1 MPLSSH
7 TFWIDYES
15 GKLLESIG
23 SGAEANTPKFYQG
36 DTAGIELHL
45 LRRTGN
51 TSVLIEEIAFP
62 SGSSVKF
69 AIGRSE
75 SAPSAGSFK
84 VSYKGTSTTDLAF
97 NATASQISTA
107 LNAIPDVDSE
117 GGVSV
122 VATGDAFL
130 ISWVSGTSHDPFVGD
145 GDLLFP
151 ASSVALSEL
160 ISGDAQKVMLHLQ
173 QSPIALTDTFTSLG
187 SPAVS
192 VQLLSDIN
200 SVKTYRVSISPN
212 PAGGSFILSSLDSS
226 TSAVTGASVP
236 ISVEST
242 SSQVLASLPSTIRTG
257 ASVIKSGAFSWDIT
271 LTASDSLGFNGSG
284 LIGWLGLQGD
294 LSLNTAEVH
303 QFLNGAAS
311 GDAVLEI
318 MVQDGSGQ
326 STLIQTTCT
335 VIADLIDASSLVPVP
350 GSTPMDEA
358 VANARFVRRD
368 EDQSPDASTLNQI
381 WRNIGVSSGGS
392 SVSGAIASSNS
403 PSSANPFATMADVG
417 GGGGGGGGGSYLP
430 LAGGTMSGAIIFD
443 PTGGQN
449 IAKGTFDNGSS
460 GAYQG
465 ISLTCAVGYEL
476 NWQGG
481 RLTNWYSGSA
491 QQIFFDSPINIA
503 SAGGIT
509 FSDSTSQTTAGLTPA
524 GGALISD
531 GVLTFNTSSSDSEIG
546 GWGFGV
552 ELTSDATQSASI
564 QYNQITVQNSS
575 QTMSMTPAGITFP
588 DSTTQTTAYIP
599 GAGLWNEFDSMT
611 MMVEGTSFYLS
622 SGSTYIHAH
631 FMQGSNP
638 ISHWY
643 NGKYSTAYWGIFI
656 NGTLIEV
663 LSYSITYYY
672 ASTSTAFT
680 LTGGDQIQV
689 KLGWF
694 DGTSYQ
700 WASKVYLA
708 DFTY

>member
-23 SGAEANTPKFYQG
+23 SGAEATTPKFYQG
-36 DTAGIELHL
+36 DTARIELHL
-45 LRRTGN
+45 LRRTSN

-75 SAPSAGSFK
+75 AAPSAGSFK

-97 NATASQISTA
+97 NATASQIATA
-107 LNAIPDVDSE
+107 LNAIASVASE

-187 SPAVS
+187 TPTGS

-212 PAGGSFILSSLDSS
+212 PAGGSFILSSINPS

-284 LIGWLGLQGD
+284 LIGWLGLQGE

-368 EDQSPDASTLNQI
+368 TDQSPDASTINQI
-381 WRNIGVSSGGS
+381 WRNLGVPSSGS
-392 SVSGAIASSNS
+392 SVSGAIASSNA
-403 PSSANPFATMADVG
+403 PSSANPFATMADV
-417 GGGGGGGGGSYLP
+417 GGGGGGSYLP

-460 GAYQG
+460 GAYHG

-481 RLTNWYSGSA
+481 RLTNWYSGAA
-491 QQIFFDSPINIA
+491 QAIIFDSPLNIA

-509 FSDSTSQTTAGLTPA
+509 FSDNTSQTTAGLTPA
-524 GGALISD
+524 GGALTSG
-531 GVLTFNTSSSDSEIG
+531 GVLTFSNGTYDSEVG

-552 ELTSDATQSASI
+552 ELSSDTNQSATVE
-564 QYNQITVQNSS
+564 YNQIIVKNSS
-575 QTMSMTPAGITFP
+575 QTMKMTPAGLTFP
-588 DSTTQTTAYIP
+588 DNSTQSTAYVP
-599 GAGLWNEFDSMT
+599 GADGWNEFDSMT
-611 MMVEGTSFYLS
+611 MMVDSPSAYI
-622 SGSTYIHAH
+622 STGYSNIYAY
-631 FMQGSNP
+631 FTRGSNP

-643 NGKYSTAYWGIFI
+643 NNKYGTAYWGVFV
-656 NGTLIEV
+656 NGTLMDV
-663 LSYSITYYY
+663 ITYATSYY
-672 ASTSTAFT
+672 YGYSSAYYSMT
-680 LTGGDQIQV
+680 TGDHVQV
-689 KLGWF
+689 KLGWY
-694 DGTSYQ
+694 DGTSYR
-700 WASKVYLA
+700 WANKIFLMDYI
-708 DFTY
+708 Y

>member
-75 SAPSAGSFK
+75 AAPSAGSFK

-403 PSSANPFATMADVG
+403 PSSANPFATMADVS
-417 GGGGGGGGGSYLP
+417 GGGGGGGSYLP

-443 PTGGQN
+443 TTGGQN
-449 IAKGTFDNGSS
+449 IAKGTFDNGS
-460 GAYQG
+460 GGYQG
-465 ISLTCAVGYEL
+465 IALTCAVGYEL

-503 SAGGIT
+503 SAGGLT
-509 FSDSTSQTTAGLTPA
+509 FSDSTNQTTAGLTPA
-524 GGALISD
+524 GGTLTS
-531 GVLTFNTSSSDSEIG
+531 GSVLTFSTSTSDSEIG

-552 ELTSDATQSASI
+552 EHTSDTSESASI
-564 QYNQITVQNSS
+564 EYNQIMVKNSS

-599 GAGLWNEFDSMT
+599 GADGWNEFDSMT
-611 MMVEGTSFYLS
+611 MLVENPSAYLS
-622 SGSTYIHAH
+622 SGYSYVQAY
-631 FMQGSNP
+631 FFQGSNSL
-638 ISHWY
+638 SHWFT
-643 NGKYSTAYWGIFI
+643 NKYGTAYWGIFI
-656 NGTLIEV
+656 NGTLIDV
-663 LSYSITYYY
+663 ISYSTTYYY
-672 ASTSTAFT
+672 GGSSVTFSPTS
-680 LTGGDQIQV
+680 GDHFQV
-689 KLGWF
+689 KLGWY
-694 DGTSYQ
+694 DGTSYR
-700 WASKVYLA
+700 WANKIAILDWIY
-708 DFTY
+708 